1 MAYTT
6 AAPSRAPSMALHGPP
21 ADALAAMVKASEE
34 GTEFVM
40 GIDEAGRGPTL
51 GPMVYGSAFCAV
63 EDEEK
68 LRKMGFMDSK
78 QLTEAKRDALWAAL
92 QRADFIGW
100 RIRVL
105 QAEEISEGMLRRHS
119 KYNLNA
125 MSHDAAIGLVQGV
138 LALGIN
144 VRRLV
149 VDAVGDPERYQE
161 KLSDLFPGIQ
171 CKVSSP
177 SPTTTFYDS

>member
-78 QLTEAKRDALWAAL
+78 QLTEAKR
-92 QRADFIGW
+92 
-100 RIRVL
+100 
-105 QAEEISEGMLRRHS
+105 
-119 KYNLNA
+119 
-125 MSHDAAIGLVQGV
+125 
-138 LALGIN
+138 
-144 VRRLV
+144 
-149 VDAVGDPERYQE
+149 
-161 KLSDLFPGIQ
+161 
-171 CKVSSP
+171 
-177 SPTTTFYDS
+177 